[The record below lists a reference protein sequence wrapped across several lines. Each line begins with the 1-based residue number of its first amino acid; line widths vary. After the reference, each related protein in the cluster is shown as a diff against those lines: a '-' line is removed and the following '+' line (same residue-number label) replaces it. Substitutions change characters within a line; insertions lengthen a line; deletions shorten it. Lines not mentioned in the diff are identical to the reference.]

1 MRQTITPADQ
11 ALLKHLKREV
21 DRLQDEEFRLDAHP
35 NVKQDLF
42 RARQELKKFTS
53 DLRQKGVNI

>member
-1 MRQTITPADQ
+1 MAEITPADQ
-11 ALLKHLKREV
+11 VVLKHLRQMV

-42 RARQELKKFTS
+42 RARQELKQFTS

>member
-1 MRQTITPADQ
+1 MAEITPADQ
-11 ALLKHLKREV
+11 AMLKHLRQMV

-42 RARQELKKFTS
+42 RARQEL
-53 DLRQKGVNI
+53 

>member
-1 MRQTITPADQ
+1 MVEITPADQ
-11 ALLKHLKREV
+11 AMLKHLRQMV

-42 RARQELKKFTS
+42 RARQELKQFTS
-53 DLRQKGVNI
+53 ELRQKGVNI

>member
-1 MRQTITPADQ
+1 MVEITPADQ
-11 ALLKHLKREV
+11 AMLKHLRQMV

-42 RARQELKKFTS
+42 RARQELKQFTS

>member
-1 MRQTITPADQ
+1 MAEITPADQ
-11 ALLKHLKREV
+11 VMLKHLRQMV

-42 RARQELKKFTS
+42 RARQELKQFTS
-53 DLRQKGVNI
+53 ELRQKGVNI